1 MQYFLGRYEY
11 AMNERGRVPV
21 PPRYRDLFLRGAV
34 LNQGPD
40 HCLRLFTAESF
51 EQQAALYTNEPAIER
66 RGRVTRHG
74 FFANCFSVE
83 PDRQGRILIPALLR
97 EYAALDGGVIV
108 AGAGEWLEIWS
119 PSSFATEMDEA
130 NRQEPASESPP
141 SELKGQDS

>member
-11 AMNERGRVPV
+11 AMDERGRVPV

-40 HCLRLFTAESF
+40 SCLRLFTEESF
-51 EQQAALYTNEPAIER
+51 EQQASLYTGQPAIER
-66 RGRVTRHG
+66 SGRVTRHG

-83 PDRQGRILIPALLR
+83 PDRQGRILIPAPLR
-97 EYAALDGGVIV
+97 EYASLQGTVIV

-119 PSSFATEMDEA
+119 PEAFTTEMTEA
-130 NRQEPASESPP
+130 LREGTAAES
-141 SELKGQDS
+141 SKSRETES

>member
-1 MQYFLGRYEY
+1 M
-11 AMNERGRVPV
+11 
-21 PPRYRDLFLRGAV
+21 

-51 EQQAALYTNEPAIER
+51 EQQAALYTNEAAIER

-83 PDRQGRILIPALLR
+83 LDRQGRILIPALLR
-97 EYAALDGGVIV
+97 EYAGLDGGVIV
-108 AGAGEWLEIWS
+108 AGAGEWLEIWG

-130 NRQEPASESPP
+130 NRQEPASESKEQG
-141 SELKGQDS
+141 S

>member
-11 AMNERGRVPV
+11 AMDERGRVPV

-40 HCLRLFTAESF
+40 SCLRLFTEESF
-51 EQQAALYTNEPAIER
+51 EQQASLYTSQPAIER
-66 RGRVTRHG
+66 SGRMTRHG

-83 PDRQGRILIPALLR
+83 PDRQGRILIPAPLR
-97 EYAALDGGVIV
+97 EYAELQGSVIV

-119 PSSFATEMDEA
+119 PDAFTTEMAEA
-130 NRQEPASESPP
+130 HSKESASDASTSAETKS
-141 SELKGQDS
+141 